1 MDRALATMYA
11 SDMFGFGRVRKDE
24 PQAPALPAP
33 VAYDPVPLDSRPVPD
48 AVTLRAPAGADDR
61 GDLPRFRSDAADQA
75 LPGSGSSGLSQ
86 VRARLRHA
94 FAATQPVQNRS
105 QLVGRWREL
114 EALIS
119 AISEQRAHALIY
131 GPRGYGKTS
140 LVRTFGELAD
150 QAHHVVVYTSCSH
163 GTDFSALF
171 RPYLAEV
178 PLEYSSRRAAP
189 GLTGKTL
196 AALLPETFSARQL
209 AEVLGTIDGT
219 RVIFIL
225 DEYDRIE
232 DTEIQRGVAE
242 LVKDLSDLQAR
253 THLVLVGVASNV
265 QQLLGF
271 HPSIHRNL
279 VCVGIRR
286 LDEAGAR
293 GVLQTGAAEAGIT
306 VAPDA
311 ADAVAAMAM
320 GSAYHVRLLGLAA
333 GLAALAED
341 RTEIDL
347 PTLKK
352 AARQVVSDW
361 SPLDPPGAA
370 LAQRLCADEALRRLI
385 EAISIACLSNDDH
398 FTAGDA
404 ATVYAARF
412 AGGDRGAIARRIGSW
427 CKAMAGTGQVLRLVA
442 DGSAGAS
449 IYEFANHLTPE
460 FLLMAA
466 WSCEA

>member
-1 MDRALATMYA
+1 
-11 SDMFGFGRVRKDE
+11 MFGFGRGRKVDAA
-24 PQAPALPAP
+24 PVAPALAPAMSYDPPP
-33 VAYDPVPLDSRPVPD
+33 VA
-48 AVTLRAPAGADDR
+48 AVEALTLRAPAAEKPSAS
-61 GDLPRFRSDAADQA
+61 LPRFRSDAADQA
-75 LPGSGSSGLSQ
+75 LPGAGSSALSLI
-86 VRARLRHA
+86 RSRLRHA
-94 FAATQPVQNRS
+94 FAATQPVQDRS

-178 PLEYSSRRAAP
+178 PLEYSSRRNTP
-189 GLTGKTL
+189 GLQGRTL

-232 DTEIQRGVAE
+232 DSEIQRGVAE

-286 LDEAGAR
+286 LDDKGAR
-293 GVLQTGAAEAGIT
+293 GVLETGAAEAGIT
-306 VAPDA
+306 VAPEA

-333 GLAALAED
+333 GLAALAEE
-341 RTEIDL
+341 RTEVDVAVL
-347 PTLKK
+347 RT
-352 AARQVVSDW
+352 AARQVVADW

-370 LAQRLCADEALRRLI
+370 LAQRLCADEALRRI
-385 EAISIACLSNDDH
+385 VQAASIACLSHDDH

-404 ATVYAARF
+404 ATVYAARVP
-412 AGGDRGAIARRIGSW
+412 GSDRGAIARRIGSW
-427 CKAMAGTGQVLRLVA
+427 CKAMASSGQVLRPVDDA
-442 DGSAGAS
+442 PGGGAV
-449 IYEFANHLTPE
+449 YAFANHLTPE

-466 WSCEA
+466 WSCET

>member
-1 MDRALATMYA
+1 M
-11 SDMFGFGRVRKDE
+11 SMFGFGRQKSE
-24 PQAPALPAP
+24 TPPQVAPPPAP
-33 VAYDPVPLDSRPVPD
+33 VFDHSPPP
-48 AVTLRAPAGADDR
+48 APPARESEAEVVHASPAPER
-61 GDLPRFRSDAADQA
+61 EESLPRFRSNAADQTITDGRA
-75 LPGSGSSGLSQ
+75 VPELAA

-150 QAHHVVVYTSCSH
+150 QANHVVVYTSCSH

-171 RPYLAEV
+171 KPYLEEV
-178 PLEYSSRRAAP
+178 PLDYSSRRNTP
-189 GLTGKTL
+189 GLTGRTL
-196 AALLPETFSARQL
+196 AALLPEQFSARQL
-209 AEVLGTIDGT
+209 AEVLGTIEGT
-219 RVIFIL
+219 RIIFIL

-232 DTEIQRGVAE
+232 DPAIQRGVAE

-253 THLVLVGVASNV
+253 THLVLVGVAGNV

-286 LDEAGAR
+286 LDETGAR
-293 GVLQTGAAEAGIT
+293 GVLETGAAEAGIT
-306 VAPDA
+306 VAPEA
-311 ADAVAAMAM
+311 ADAVAAMTM

-333 GLAALAED
+333 GLAALGRG
-341 RTEIDL
+341 RTEVDV
-347 PTLKK
+347 PTMRE
-352 AARQVVSDW
+352 AAQQVVADW

-370 LAQRLCADEALRRLI
+370 LARRACGDEPLRKLVA
-385 EAISIACLSNDDH
+385 AISTACLTGEDR
-398 FTAGDA
+398 FTAGEA
-404 ATVYAARF
+404 ATAYVARF
-412 AGGDRGAIARRIGSW
+412 PDADRGAIARRLGSW
-427 CKAMAGTGQVLRLVA
+427 CKAMANAGQVIRLSA
-442 DGSAGAS
+442 DSFPAQPV
-449 IYEFANHLTPE
+449 YEFCNHLTPE
-460 FLLMAA
+460 FLLMAT
-466 WSCEA
+466 WSCEG

>member
-1 MDRALATMYA
+1 MTMWRFGRARKDDQPAPAAAAPMATMDQRA
-11 SDMFGFGRVRKDE
+11 AMPAMAE
-24 PQAPALPAP
+24 PGEPPQPARTA
-33 VAYDPVPLDSRPVPD
+33 
-48 AVTLRAPAGADDR
+48 AVTLHAPESAGAD
-61 GDLPRFRSDAADQA
+61 GDLPRFRSNAADQA
-75 LPGSGSSGLSQ
+75 IGDAAASRLSAI
-86 VRARLRHA
+86 RARLRHA
-94 FAATQPVQNRS
+94 FAATQPVQDRS

-119 AISEQRAHALIY
+119 AISEQRAHALVY

-163 GTDFSALF
+163 TTDFSSLF
-171 RPYLAEV
+171 RPYLDEV
-178 PLEYSSRRAAP
+178 PLDYSSRRNTP
-189 GLTGKTL
+189 GLTGRTL
-196 AALLPETFSARQL
+196 SALLPETFSARQL
-209 AEVLGTIDGT
+209 AEVLGTIEGT

-232 DTEIQRGVAE
+232 DLGVQRGVAE

-293 GVLQTGAAEAGIT
+293 GVLETGAAEAGIT

-333 GLAALAED
+333 GLAALAEG
-341 RTEIDL
+341 RTEIDVPL
-347 PTLKK
+347 LRK
-352 AARQVVSDW
+352 AAENVVADW

-370 LAQRLCADEALRRLI
+370 LARRLCADPALKRIVEAV
-385 EAISIACLSNDDH
+385 SVACLAHDDR
-398 FTAGDA
+398 FTAGEAADA
-404 ATVYAARF
+404 YVERYQDA
-412 AGGDRGAIARRIGSW
+412 DRGAIARRIGSW
-427 CKAMAGTGQVLRLVA
+427 CKAMAGGGSVLRT
-442 DGSAGAS
+442 AGEGQPGMAV
-449 IYEFANHLTPE
+449 YEFCNHLTPE

-466 WSCEA
+466 WSCD